1 MVHKSVPAS
10 NSTTHK
16 ELGNT
21 RICTCQVMPN
31 QHDARCDTFRAALF
45 WGCILPIERH
55 LAEYDTNIEMQ
66 ENNAS
71 RMQLAPDV
79 LSLNHDTRSTY
90 AATLATVTG
99 VAAEHVVLNGIVVVA
114 SCARATKTVNRRET
128 STPTLSP

>member
-1 MVHKSVPAS
+1 MYRLTSGTTECKPA
-10 NSTTHK
+10 
-16 ELGNT
+16 
-21 RICTCQVMPN
+21 RICS
-31 QHDARCDTFRAALF
+31 
-45 WGCILPIERH
+45 IS
-55 LAEYDTNIEMQ
+55 
-66 ENNAS
+66 NATD
-71 RMQLAPDV
+71 P